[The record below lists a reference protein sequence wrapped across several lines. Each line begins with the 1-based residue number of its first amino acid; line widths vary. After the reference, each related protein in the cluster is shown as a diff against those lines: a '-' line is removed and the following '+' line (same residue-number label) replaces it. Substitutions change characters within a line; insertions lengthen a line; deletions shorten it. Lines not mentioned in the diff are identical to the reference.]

1 MPGMAVQQVRN
12 TSTTQWQEGHC
23 LQWRPNEDRAVCSI
37 CEEKSDDGLY
47 RCSGKFCM
55 QANSTSVFLTDLV

>member
-12 TSTTQWQEGHC
+12 TATTQWQEGHC
-23 LQWRPNEDRAVCSI
+23 LQWRPHEEKAVCSV

-47 RCSGKFCM
+47 RCTGEF
-55 QANSTSVFLTDLV
+55 